1 MEKHEQEALMEEL
14 YLEGK
19 SYKEIGE
26 ALGISDDAARGRIRN
41 RDYYS
46 PRSNNERLQE
56 AVKQLSF
63 YPSEELGAELT
74 DDVKKRLMQEAGI
87 DDEDWDITQAK
98 ISTWDMPGR
107 EEPGKSINLTVRPKT
122 IDEKVRFEEIAEDL
136 KHIKPIKLSKP
147 KSQGDTNLVIPL
159 YDLHFGTSDL
169 EYYQETLE
177 NIIAAIETKDYN
189 QVLVIA
195 GGDILNEDNYKGTT
209 ASGTPIE
216 KTDMHK
222 AWLEC
227 FQFLS
232 TILEAAHDHSKQARL
247 MYVPGNHDTFSG
259 HTVLLGVSQYFRNT
273 DINFDLSQEVFKAT
287 MLDNVMV
294 SATHGHKSNIKRY
307 PMICA
312 AGFPQYWAQAKSR
325 ECFTG
330 HLHTEWQSRDNE
342 GIVIRQMPTRNKLD
356 QWHKDSGY
364 IAAHK
369 RMYVFEYSK
378 DDIKSIHV
386 V

>member
-1 MEKHEQEALMEEL
+1 MEKYEQESLMKEL
-14 YLEGK
+14 YLRGR
-19 SYKEIGE
+19 SYRDIGE
-26 ALGISDDAARGRIRN
+26 ELGISEEAARGRIRN

-46 PRSNNERLQE
+46 PRSNKRLQE
-56 AVKQLSF
+56 TIKQLSF
-63 YPSEELGAELT
+63 YPSEELGTELT

-87 DDEDWDITQAK
+87 DDENWDIIKAK

-122 IDEKVRFEEIAEDL
+122 IDEKIRFEEIAEDL
-136 KHIKPIKLSKP
+136 RRIEPIELNKP
-147 KSQGDTNLVIPL
+147 KTKGSTNLVIPL
-159 YDLHFGTSDL
+159 YDLHFGISDL

-177 NIIAAIETKDYN
+177 NIITAIGVKDYN
-189 QVLVIA
+189 QILIIT

-232 TILEAAHDHSKQARL
+232 TILEKAYNHSGQTRL

-259 HTVLLGVSQYFRNT
+259 HTVLLGISQYFRNT
-273 DINFDLSQEVFKAT
+273 DIDFDLSQEVFKAT
-287 MLDNVMV
+287 MLDNVMI
-294 SATHGHKSNIKRY
+294 SATHGHRSNIKRY

-330 HLHTEWQSRDNE
+330 HLHTEWQSRDSE

-378 DDIKSIHV
+378 DDIRSIHIV
-386 V
+386 